1 MHSVFGQQPAKLK
14 TLKQISV
21 KFHTIRYLKCQNV
34 LYVTGFIIVF
44 VPVCR
49 IFSQKLSEIEY
60 DINLNIE
67 LLENVRHSVT
77 QMCVKS

>member
-1 MHSVFGQQPAKLK
+1 M
-14 TLKQISV
+14 
-21 KFHTIRYLKCQNV
+21 

-49 IFSQKLSEIEY
+49 IFSKKLSEIEY

>member
-1 MHSVFGQQPAKLK
+1 MREGELKSGAQVIHSVFGQQSDKLK

-21 KFHTIRYLKCQNV
+21 KFHTIRYLKCQNM

-49 IFSQKLSEIEY
+49 IFSRKLSMT
-60 DINLNIE
+60 
-67 LLENVRHSVT
+67 ST
-77 QMCVKS
+77 